1 MILLMILMTLMKMM
15 MMLMR
20 AADQVRGQETE
31 DQAQTLG
38 HREAEGVPALAPV
51 RVSPVAAPVSVAV
64 PEAPASAKVAA
75 ASAPDDL
82 AVPPGTKERQRVV
95 CLVLC
100 RVFNAPFLSKR
111 LRENRHRPPAT
122 LSGL

>member
-1 MILLMILMTLMKMM
+1 VILLMILMTLMKMM
-15 MMLMR
+15 MVLMIKTPR

-64 PEAPASAKVAA
+64 PQAPASAKVAA

-82 AVPPGTKERQRVV
+82 AVPPGTKERQRFV

-100 RVFNAPFLSKR
+100 RVFNAPFL
-111 LRENRHRPPAT
+111 
-122 LSGL
+122 